1 MNLLYLNT
9 HDIGRY
15 LNIYGYDV
23 ETPNLNQLA
32 KEGML
37 LRNMHCASPTCSP
50 SRGVLLTGQYPHNN
64 GLIGLAHRGFDI
76 TDKKKHLAAFLSQ
89 QGYETVLAGV
99 QHEIRSRSESALG
112 YEKVLNPEAYY
123 QKGIR
128 QEEFLT
134 MQDEMA
140 AEVAV
145 LYLKSREKTDRP
157 FYLAVGY
164 GCTHREYPDLPQGY
178 NCSYIMPPKGIPDQA
193 GARQDMARLKI
204 AIERLDRYCGKIIDT
219 LKAIGEYENTVIVF
233 TTDHGLPV
241 PKAKC
246 TLYDDGT
253 GVAMMIK
260 APGVTKAFQSSD
272 ALLSQID
279 FYPTICELLSLPQ
292 PEWLQGVS
300 FLPVLNQTAS
310 EVRNAI
316 YGEINYHIACE
327 PVRAVRTSR
336 YKYIRHY
343 LAEYP
348 YQIPCHIDDSEP
360 KEIFHQAGI
369 FDQKLP
375 MEELYDLVGDPQE
388 RDNLADCPEFQK
400 QKKEMQN
407 LLLEWQR
414 ETRDPLAETGTVCL
428 PEGAIASTPDSY
440 STKTQVILPECR
452 QYLGALKEILQNNI
466 KG

>member
-32 KEGML
+32 KDGML

-76 TDKKKHLAAFLSQ
+76 TDKKKHLAAFLSHH
-89 QGYETVLAGV
+89 GYETVLAGV
-99 QHEIRSRSESALG
+99 QHEIRARSESALG

-140 AEVAV
+140 SEAAV
-145 LYLKSREKTDRP
+145 IYLQSRKKTDRP

-178 NCSYIMPPKGIPDQA
+178 NCSYIMPPKGIPDLD

-204 AIERLDRYCGKIIDT
+204 AIERMDGYCGKIIET
-219 LKAIGEYENTVIVF
+219 LKATGEYENTVIVF

-253 GVAMMIK
+253 GVAMMVR

-279 FYPTICELLSLPQ
+279 LYPTLCELLSLPQ
-292 PEWLQGVS
+292 PEWLQGIS
-300 FLPVLNQTAS
+300 FLPVLNQTVT
-310 EVRNAI
+310 EVRNEI

-348 YQIPCHIDDSEP
+348 NQIPCHIDDSEP

-369 FDQKLP
+369 FEQKLP

-388 RDNLADCPEFQK
+388 RNNLAECQEFLE
-400 QKKEMQN
+400 QKKEMQD

-414 ETRDPLAETGTVCL
+414 ETRDPLAETETVCL
-428 PEGAIASTPDSY
+428 PVGAIASTPDSY

-452 QYLGALKEILQNNI
+452 QYLGVLKEVLQNNI

>member
-15 LNIYGYDV
+15 LNIYGYNV

-32 KEGML
+32 RDGML

-50 SRGVLLTGQYPHNN
+50 SRGALLTGQYPHNN
-64 GLIGLAHRGFDI
+64 GLTGLAHRGFDI
-76 TDKKKHLAAFLSQ
+76 TDKKKHLAAFLSR

-99 QHEIRSRSESALG
+99 QHEIRSRSESLLG
-112 YEKVLNPEAYY
+112 YEKVLNSEAYY

-140 AEVAV
+140 TKAAV
-145 LYLKSREKTDRP
+145 NYLKSRKTTDRP

-164 GCTHREYPDLPQGY
+164 GCTHREYPDLPSDY
-178 NCSYIMPPKGIPDQA
+178 DFSYIMPPKGMPDQS
-193 GARQDMARLKI
+193 GTRQDMARLKI
-204 AIERLDRYCGKIIDT
+204 AIERMDRYCGEILET
-219 LKAIGEYENTVIVF
+219 LKALGEYEKTVIVF
-233 TTDHGLPV
+233 TTDHGLPI

-253 GVAMMIK
+253 GVAMIVK
-260 APGVTKAFQSSD
+260 APGVTSATQSSD

-279 FYPTICELLSLPQ
+279 LYPTLCELLSLPK

-310 EVRNAI
+310 EVRSEI

-327 PVRAVRTSR
+327 PVRAVRTNR

-343 LAEYP
+343 LTEYP
-348 YQIPCHIDDSEP
+348 YQIPCHIDDSQP

-369 FDQKLP
+369 FEQKLP
-375 MEELYDLVGDPQE
+375 MEEFYDLIGDPQE
-388 RDNLADCPEFQK
+388 RNNLAGCPEYEK
-400 QKKEMQN
+400 QKVEMRS
-407 LLLEWQR
+407 LLQCWQHK
-414 ETRDPLAETGTVCL
+414 TGDPLGNTQTVSL
-428 PEGAIASTPDSY
+428 PKGAIASTPDSY

-452 QYLGALKEILQNNI
+452 QYLEDLKEVLQNNI

>member
-32 KEGML
+32 KDGML

-89 QGYETVLAGV
+89 HGYETVLAGV
-99 QHEIRSRSESALG
+99 QHEIRARSESALG

-140 AEVAV
+140 SEAAV
-145 LYLKSREKTDRP
+145 IYLQSRKKTDRP

-178 NCSYIMPPKGIPDQA
+178 NCSYIMPPKGIPDLD

-204 AIERLDRYCGKIIDT
+204 AIERMDGYCGKIIET
-219 LKAIGEYENTVIVF
+219 LKATGEYENTVIVF

-253 GVAMMIK
+253 GVAMMVR

-279 FYPTICELLSLPQ
+279 LYPTLCELLSLPQ
-292 PEWLQGVS
+292 PEWLQGIS
-300 FLPVLNQTAS
+300 FLPVLNQTVT
-310 EVRNAI
+310 EVRNEI

-348 YQIPCHIDDSEP
+348 NQIPCHIDDSEP

-369 FDQKLP
+369 FEQKLP

-388 RDNLADCPEFQK
+388 RNNLAECQEFLE
-400 QKKEMQN
+400 QKKEMQD

-414 ETRDPLAETGTVCL
+414 ETRDPLAETKTVCL
-428 PEGAIASTPDSY
+428 PVGAIASTPDSY

-452 QYLGALKEILQNNI
+452 QYLGALKEVLQNNI

>member
-23 ETPNLNQLA
+23 ETPNLNHLA
-32 KEGML
+32 KDGML

-64 GLIGLAHRGFDI
+64 GLIGLAHRGFEI
-76 TDKKKHLAAFLSQ
+76 TDKETHLAAFLSR

-99 QHEIRSRSESALG
+99 QHEIRSRSESLLG
-112 YEKVLNPEAYY
+112 YAKVLNSEAYY

-140 AEVAV
+140 TKATVD
-145 LYLKSREKTDRP
+145 YLKSRKTTDRP

-164 GCTHREYPDLPQGY
+164 GCTHREYPDLPSDY
-178 NCSYIMPPKGIPDQA
+178 DFNYIMPPKGMPDQS
-193 GARQDMARLKI
+193 GTRQDMARLNI
-204 AIERLDRYCGKIIDT
+204 AIERMDRYCGEIIET
-219 LKAIGEYENTVIVF
+219 LKALGEYEKTVIVF
-233 TTDHGLPV
+233 TTDHGLPI

-253 GVAMMIK
+253 GVAMIVK
-260 APGVTKAFQSSD
+260 APGVTRAFQSSD

-279 FYPTICELLSLPQ
+279 LFPTLCELLSLPK

-300 FLPVLNQTAS
+300 FLPVLNQTVS
-310 EVRNAI
+310 EVRSEI

-327 PVRAVRTSR
+327 PVRAVRTNR

-343 LAEYP
+343 LSEYP
-348 YQIPCHIDDSEP
+348 YQIPCHIDDSQP

-369 FDQKLP
+369 FEQKLP
-375 MEELYDLVGDPQE
+375 MEELYDLIGDPQE
-388 RDNLADCPEFQK
+388 RNNLAGCPEYQNQK
-400 QKKEMQN
+400 SEMLS
-407 LLLEWQR
+407 LLQCWQR
-414 ETRDPLAETGTVCL
+414 KTGDPLADTQTVSL

-452 QYLGALKEILQNNI
+452 RYLEDLKEVLQNNI